1 MISVIVPVF
10 NEEGNILNL
19 INKINNNLS
28 DTDEILVVD
37 DGSTDN
43 TVDEIKKSKCI
54 LIENKINQGKGQS
67 LINGLSKAKGDIIVF
82 IDGDGQ
88 DDPNE
93 LYKLIDGIDKGYD
106 FVIGSR
112 FIPEKNLKKKRY
124 DQKSLS
130 PVNYVGNKA
139 LTFLI
144 NKLFFLNIYD
154 TQSGFK
160 CFRKEKIKKLNL
172 ISKRYEI
179 ETEIIIKSKKNNF
192 KILEVPVYRY
202 ERQHGLSSLF
212 DIPFGRLKFTFK
224 VLKVIVYGFIY
235 WR

>member
-88 DDPNE
+88 DDPKE

-130 PVNYVGNKA
+130 PNPQWA
-139 LTFLI
+139 
-144 NKLFFLNIYD
+144 
-154 TQSGFK
+154 
-160 CFRKEKIKKLNL
+160 
-172 ISKRYEI
+172 
-179 ETEIIIKSKKNNF
+179 
-192 KILEVPVYRY
+192 
-202 ERQHGLSSLF
+202 
-212 DIPFGRLKFTFK
+212 
-224 VLKVIVYGFIY
+224 
-235 WR
+235 

>member
-88 DDPNE
+88 DDPKE

-112 FIPEKNLKKKRY
+112 FIPEKNLKKK
-124 DQKSLS
+124 
-130 PVNYVGNKA
+130 
-139 LTFLI
+139 I
-144 NKLFFLNIYD
+144 
-154 TQSGFK
+154 
-160 CFRKEKIKKLNL
+160 
-172 ISKRYEI
+172 
-179 ETEIIIKSKKNNF
+179 
-192 KILEVPVYRY
+192 
-202 ERQHGLSSLF
+202 
-212 DIPFGRLKFTFK
+212 
-224 VLKVIVYGFIY
+224 
-235 WR
+235 